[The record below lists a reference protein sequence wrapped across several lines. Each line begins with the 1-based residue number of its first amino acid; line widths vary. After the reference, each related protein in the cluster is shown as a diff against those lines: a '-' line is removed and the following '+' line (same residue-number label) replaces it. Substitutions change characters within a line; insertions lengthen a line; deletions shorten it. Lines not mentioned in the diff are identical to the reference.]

1 MSGVKKIL
9 KKSTR
14 AALKIGGA
22 MVGGLAGGPLGA
34 VAGYKVGGA
43 AGGIVAGG
51 GGGAD
56 DVQEPGTPLLDDT
69 SQRRALADRLRRRR
83 GVLANL
89 YGGTASNTA
98 PSVGLKTL
106 TGQ

>member
-22 MVGGLAGGPLGA
+22 LVGGLAGGPLGA

-51 GGGAD
+51 GGAEE
-56 DVQEPGTPLLDDT
+56 VQEPGAPTLDDT
-69 SQRRALADRLRRRR
+69 SKRRALSDRLRRRR

>member
-22 MVGGLAGGPLGA
+22 LVGGLAGGPLGA

-51 GGGAD
+51 GGAEE
-56 DVQEPGTPLLDDT
+56 VQEPGAPTLDDT

>member
-1 MSGVKKIL
+1 MSGVKKL
-9 KKSTR
+9 AKKAGKLSLQLGG
-14 AALKIGGA
+14 ALVGGA
-22 MVGGLAGGPLGA
+22 MGGPLGA
-34 VAGYKVGGA
+34 VAGYKAGDIAGA
-43 AGGIVAGG
+43 KVIGG
-51 GGGAD
+51 GGGAEE
-56 DVQEPGTPLLDDT
+56 VQEPGAPTLDDT